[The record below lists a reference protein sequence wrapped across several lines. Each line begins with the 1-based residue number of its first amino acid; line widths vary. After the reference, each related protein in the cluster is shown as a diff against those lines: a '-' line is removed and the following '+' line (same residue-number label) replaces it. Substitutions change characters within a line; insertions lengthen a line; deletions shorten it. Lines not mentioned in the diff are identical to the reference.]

1 MRILRIASAHWMP
14 EGSTITIEVGGYNHE
29 EFAALTARLDTEF
42 LTAERVNLGES
53 DETVGEAIDM
63 AVNEK
68 QLTPE
73 DMVEAMYEFLE
84 ARGEHGKFAEFLQQY
99 EKQETGET
107 T

>member
-1 MRILRIASAHWMP
+1 MRVLRIASAHWMP
-14 EGSTITIEVGGYNHE
+14 EGSSITIEVGGYNHE
-29 EFAALTARLDTEF
+29 EFAALTGKLDTEF

-68 QLTPE
+68 HLSPE
-73 DMVEAMYEFLE
+73 DMVAAMYEFLE